1 MTKSILIVLGSHFQG
16 HIDIINVKNT
26 LYDQFPREFTND
38 IKELEIN
45 NDVYNNIF
53 VVKVKD
59 ESILTTSINFSKL
72 ENEKKKDNLKDE
84 HINNIPKSETK
95 KRGRPRIS
103 RVSEKMLKK
112 RRDAAN
118 ARERKRMNEMTRAY
132 HRLKERLP
140 NNEKIVSKKK
150 IVDQVEITLNRKSA
164 FMLVCKGQ
172 DIGAEFK
179 NCIT

>member
-1 MTKSILIVLGSHFQG
+1 M
-16 HIDIINVKNT
+16 
-26 LYDQFPREFTND
+26 YDQFPREFTND

-45 NDVYNNIF
+45 NDVFNNIF

-59 ESILTTSINFSKL
+59 ESILTTSVNSSNL
-72 ENEKKKDNLKDE
+72 ENEKNSKDNLKDE
-84 HINNIPKSETK
+84 NMNDIPKSETK

-150 IVDQVEITLNRKSA
+150 IVDEVTITGC
-164 FMLVCKGQ
+164 F
-172 DIGAEFK
+172 
-179 NCIT
+179 

>member
-1 MTKSILIVLGSHFQG
+1 M
-16 HIDIINVKNT
+16 
-26 LYDQFPREFTND
+26 YDQFPREFTND

-45 NDVYNNIF
+45 NNVCNNIF

-59 ESILTTSINFSKL
+59 ERILKTSIIFSKL
-72 ENEKKKDNLKDE
+72 ENEKNSKDNLKDE
-84 HINNIPKSETK
+84 YEHINDIPKSDTK
-95 KRGRPRIS
+95 KRGRPRVL

-140 NNEKIVSKKK
+140 NNGNIVSKKK
-150 IVDQVEITLNRKSA
+150 IVDQVMITLKWKSA
-164 FMLVCKGQ
+164 IKLVSKGQ
-172 DIGAEFK
+172 DIGAELK